1 MGYADLNKYREG
13 YVPVI
18 LNNIPGISDRA
29 TLENENLSQ
38 DLSSLMSKL
47 GVLSWMSSNLNPLAI
62 VRLALGVGDYNDSQA
77 REKLLAHA
85 LQGTINTIIAL
96 WYFVMPIYPGLLRI
110 AYKCTRNLPQTLVK

>member
-1 MGYADLNKYREG
+1 M
-13 YVPVI
+13 
-18 LNNIPGISDRA
+18 
-29 TLENENLSQ
+29 ENENLSQ

-85 LQGTINTIIAL
+85 LQGPINTITAL
-96 WYFVMPIYPGLLRI
+96 WDFARPVDPGSLTI
-110 AYKCTRNLPQTLVK
+110 AYKSTRNLPQTPVK